1 MKLTRRPKFEA
12 EVATSSLNDIMFFL
26 LLFFLIVATFANP
39 NVIKLMLP
47 KAQSSQ
53 TVSKK
58 QVSLSVTAD
67 KKYYIDKKAVEFS
80 NLEAELSAR
89 QQQIP
94 DLTIV
99 LRTDATLTI
108 QDLVDVL
115 QLGNKLKVKMILATD
130 KGA

>member
-1 MKLTRRPKFEA
+1 
-12 EVATSSLNDIMFFL
+12 
-26 LLFFLIVATFANP
+26 
-39 NVIKLMLP
+39 MLP

-99 LRTDATLTI
+99 LRTDASLTI

-130 KGA
+130 KGV

>member
-47 KAQSSQ
+47 KAQSGQ

-58 QVSLSVTAD
+58 QITLSVTAD
-67 KKYYIDKKAVEFS
+67 KQYYIDKKAIAAS
-80 NLEAELSAR
+80 ALEAELQNR
-89 QQQIP
+89 QQTVP

-99 LRTDATLTI
+99 LRTDASLTI

-115 QLGNKLKVKMILATD
+115 QIGNKLKIKMILATD
-130 KGA
+130 KG

>member
-99 LRTDATLTI
+99 LRTDASLTI

-115 QLGNKLKVKMILATD
+115 QLGNKLKVKMTLATD
-130 KGA
+130 KGV

>member
-26 LLFFLIVATFANP
+26 LLFFFSFSKFDNP
-39 NVIKLMLP
+39 NVIKMMFP
-47 KAQSSQ
+47 KDQSSQ
-53 TVSKK
+53 KVSKK

-99 LRTDATLTI
+99 LRTDASLTI

-130 KGA
+130 KGV

>member
-80 NLEAELSAR
+80 DLEAELSAR

-99 LRTDATLTI
+99 LRTDASLTI

-130 KGA
+130 KGV

>member
-99 LRTDATLTI
+99 LRTDASLTI

-130 KGA
+130 KGV